1 MDQRLL
7 RNFYLNQGYYNVEIN
22 SSYAKLIN
30 EDEFELVF
38 NINSNKKIFFNEK
51 NISYPKDFEAN
62 NFSELKNLLL
72 NLKGQP
78 YSINTI
84 ENILDEIDKITV
96 NEEYKSIKATAE
108 ENIISDKININFLI
122 KETKKI
128 VIEKI
133 NIFGNNITR
142 ESVIRNQ
149 LEIDEGDPYN
159 EILLK
164 NQKIIQKS

>member
-1 MDQRLL
+1 MEIYFEKYLNEDFIAMDQRLL

-38 NINSNKKIFFNEK
+38 NINSNKKIFFNEL

-108 ENIISDKININFLI
+108 ENIISDKININFLL
-122 KETKKI
+122 KK
-128 VIEKI
+128 
-133 NIFGNNITR
+133 
-142 ESVIRNQ
+142 
-149 LEIDEGDPYN
+149 
-159 EILLK
+159 LK
-164 NQKIIQKS
+164 K